1 VLALRLFAKLTA
13 YYLAVTLVVL
23 AALSLFPHLHQFMPF
38 GGVEALMSNP
48 RTGIEGAL
56 TPAAA
61 EANIGNLRES
71 LIWLAITV
79 TGALLTALPVSWVY
93 IAIRNSKDYD
103 QSLVDTI
110 IVMPIVVTSIIII
123 VQNSLALAFSIAGIA
138 AAVRFRNSLKSSGDA
153 LFILCA
159 VGIGLSAGIGAL
171 ELAIVMTVMFNYT
184 FLLLWLTDYGDRQG
198 AKRRYMADSNGRLEE
213 GKAAPATEAKGKE
226 TATEELPTV
235 S

>member
-1 VLALRLFAKLTA
+1 MLALRLFAKLTA
-13 YYLAVTLVVL
+13 YYLGVTLIVL
-23 AALSLFPHLHQFMPF
+23 AGLSLFPNLHQFMPF
-38 GGVEALMSNP
+38 GGVEALMTNP
-48 RTGIEGAL
+48 RTGIEGMLA
-56 TPAAA
+56 PAAA

-71 LIWLAITV
+71 LFWLAITV

-110 IVMPIVVTSIIII
+110 IIMPIVVTSIIII

-171 ELAIVMTVMFNYT
+171 ELAIVMTVMFNYV
-184 FLLLWLTDYGDRQG
+184 FLLLWLTDFGDREG
-198 AKRRYMADSNGRLEE
+198 AKRRYMADANGHHEKDQAAAAEE
-213 GKAAPATEAKGKE
+213 PPAAIEEPPA
-226 TATEELPTV
+226 V

>member
-1 VLALRLFAKLTA
+1 MLALRLFAKLTA

-23 AALSLFPHLHQFMPF
+23 AGLSLFPSLHQFMPF

-48 RTGIEGAL
+48 RTGIEGMLAP
-56 TPAAA
+56 TAADA
-61 EANIGNLRES
+61 DIGNLRES
-71 LIWLAITV
+71 LFWLAITV

-110 IVMPIVVTSIIII
+110 IIMPIVVTSIIII

-171 ELAIVMTVMFNYT
+171 ELAIVMTVMFNYV
-184 FLLLWLTDYGDRQG
+184 FLLLWLTDFGDREG
-198 AKRRYMADSNGRLEE
+198 AKRRYMADANGHQE
-213 GKAAPATEAKGKE
+213 KDKVAVS
-226 TATEELPTV
+226 EELPAAVAEEPPAV

>member
-1 VLALRLFAKLTA
+1 MRLFAKLTA

-23 AALSLFPHLHQFMPF
+23 AALSLFPNLHQFMPF
-38 GGVEALMSNP
+38 GGVEALMASP
-48 RTGIEGAL
+48 RTGIEGMLA
-56 TPAAA
+56 PNAAA
-61 EANIGNLRES
+61 IGNLRES
-71 LIWLAITV
+71 LFWLAITV

-110 IVMPIVVTSIIII
+110 IIMPIVVTSIIII

-153 LFILCA
+153 LFILLS

-171 ELAIVMTVMFNYT
+171 ELAIVMTVAFNYV
-184 FLLLWLTDYGDRQG
+184 FLALWVTDYGDRG
-198 AKRRYMADSNGRLEE
+198 GLKKRYMADAGARHDED
-213 GKAAPATEAKGKE
+213 KAAAAEDP
-226 TATEELPTV
+226 PPV

>member
-1 VLALRLFAKLTA
+1 MLALRLFAKLTA
-13 YYLAVTLVVL
+13 YYLAVT
-23 AALSLFPHLHQFMPF
+23 AIAWIALRLFPYLRDFMPF

-48 RTGIEGAL
+48 RPGLEGMLA
-56 TPAAA
+56 P
-61 EANIGNLRES
+61 NDQISNLRES
-71 LIWLAITV
+71 LYWLVITI

-93 IAIRNSKDYD
+93 IAVRNPKDYD

-153 LFILCA
+153 LFILA
-159 VGIGLSAGIGAL
+159 TVGIGLSAGIGAL
-171 ELAIVMTVMFNYT
+171 ELAIVMTAAFNYT
-184 FLLLWLTDYGDRQG
+184 FLLLWVTDYGDRQG
-198 AKRRYMADSNGRLEE
+198 LKKRYMTDCDPEQAAIEE
-213 GKAAPATEAKGKE
+213 KEAVEAEKVE
-226 TATEELPTV
+226 A

>member
-1 VLALRLFAKLTA
+1 MRFVLALRLFAKLTA
-13 YYLAVTLVVL
+13 YYLGVTLLVL
-23 AALSLFPHLHQFMPF
+23 VGLRLFPNLHQFMPF
-38 GGVEALMSNP
+38 GGVEALMSSP
-48 RTGIEGAL
+48 RTGLESMLA
-56 TPAAA
+56 PAATD
-61 EANIGNLRES
+61 IGNLRES
-71 LIWLAITV
+71 LFWLAITV

-110 IVMPIVVTSIIII
+110 IIMPIVVTSIIII

-171 ELAIVMTVMFNYT
+171 ELAIVMTIAFNYT
-184 FLLLWLTDYGDRQG
+184 FLVLWLTDYGDRQG
-198 AKRRYMADSNGRLEE
+198 AKKRYMADSGSNHAP
-213 GKAAPATEAKGKE
+213 AAPSEEAPPP
-226 TATEELPTV
+226 A

>member
-171 ELAIVMTVMFNYT
+171 ELAIVMTVIFNYT
-184 FLLLWLTDYGDRQG
+184 FLLLWLTDYGDRRG
-198 AKRRYMADSNGRLEE
+198 TKRRYMADAGARHEE
-213 GKAAPATEAKGKE
+213 DKAAAAEDP
-226 TATEELPTV
+226 PPV

>member
-1 VLALRLFAKLTA
+1 MRFVLALRLFAKLTA
-13 YYLAVTLVVL
+13 YYLGVTLLVL
-23 AALSLFPHLHQFMPF
+23 VGLRLFPNLHQFMPF
-38 GGVEALMSNP
+38 GGVEALMASP
-48 RTGIEGAL
+48 RTGIESMIA
-56 TPAAA
+56 PATA
-61 EANIGNLRES
+61 EVGNLRES
-71 LIWLAITV
+71 LFWLAITV

-110 IVMPIVVTSIIII
+110 IIMPIVVTSIIII

-171 ELAIVMTVMFNYT
+171 ELAIVMTVAFNYT
-184 FLLLWLTDYGDRQG
+184 FLVLWLTDYGDRQG
-198 AKRRYMADSNGRLEE
+198 VKKRYMADSGQNH
-213 GKAAPATEAKGKE
+213 APAASAEEAPPP
-226 TATEELPTV
+226 A

>member
-1 VLALRLFAKLTA
+1 MRFVLALRLFAKLTA
-13 YYLAVTLVVL
+13 YYLGVTLLVL
-23 AALSLFPHLHQFMPF
+23 VGLRLFPNLHQFMPF
-38 GGVEALMSNP
+38 GGVEALMSSP
-48 RTGIEGAL
+48 RTGIESML

-71 LIWLAITV
+71 LFWLAITV

-110 IVMPIVVTSIIII
+110 IIMPIVVTSIIII

-171 ELAIVMTVMFNYT
+171 ELAIVMTVAFNYT
-184 FLLLWLTDYGDRQG
+184 FLVLWLTDYGDRQG
-198 AKRRYMADSNGRLEE
+198 AKKRYMADSGNHASASPAED
-213 GKAAPATEAKGKE
+213 APPPA
-226 TATEELPTV
+226 

>member
-23 AALSLFPHLHQFMPF
+23 AGLTLFPNLHQFMPF
-38 GGVEALMSNP
+38 GGVEALMSSP
-48 RTGIEGAL
+48 RTGIEGMLA
-56 TPAAA
+56 PNAAD
-61 EANIGNLRES
+61 IGNLRES
-71 LIWLAITV
+71 LLWLAITV

-110 IVMPIVVTSIIII
+110 IIMPIVVTSIIII

-171 ELAIVMTVMFNYT
+171 ELAIVMTVMFNYV
-184 FLLLWLTDYGDRQG
+184 FLLLWLTDFGDRQG
-198 AKRRYMADSNGRLEE
+198 AKRRYMADAGARHGE
-213 GKAAPATEAKGKE
+213 APAEA
-226 TATEELPTV
+226 AEELPPPV

>member
-1 VLALRLFAKLTA
+1 MIASNTA
-13 YYLAVTLVVL
+13 D
-23 AALSLFPHLHQFMPF
+23 
-38 GGVEALMSNP
+38 
-48 RTGIEGAL
+48 
-56 TPAAA
+56 
-61 EANIGNLRES
+61 IGNLRES
-71 LIWLAITV
+71 LFWLAVTV

-110 IVMPIVVTSIIII
+110 IIMPIVVTSIIII

-171 ELAIVMTVMFNYT
+171 ELAIVMTVIFNYT

-198 AKRRYMADSNGRLEE
+198 AKRRYMADAGGRLEAD
-213 GKAAPATEAKGKE
+213 KPASA
-226 TATEELPTV
+226 EEPPPV
-235 S
+235 N

>member
-1 VLALRLFAKLTA
+1 MRAVLALRLFAKLTA
-13 YYLAVTLVVL
+13 YYLGVTLLVL
-23 AALSLFPHLHQFMPF
+23 VGLRIFPNLREFMPF

-48 RTGIEGAL
+48 RTGLEGMLA
-56 TPAAA
+56 PAAA
-61 EANIGNLRES
+61 DIGNLRES
-71 LIWLAITV
+71 LFWLSVTV
-79 TGALLTALPVSWVY
+79 AGALLTALPVSWVY
-93 IAIRNSKDYD
+93 IAIRNSKEYD

-110 IVMPIVVTSIIII
+110 IVMPLVVTSIIII

-171 ELAIVMTVMFNYT
+171 ELAIVMTVAFNYT
-184 FLLLWLTDYGDRQG
+184 FLVLWLTDYGDREG
-198 AKRRYMADSNGRLEE
+198 VRRYMADSGPNHSPPVPPEE
-213 GKAAPATEAKGKE
+213 PPPA
-226 TATEELPTV
+226 

>member
-1 VLALRLFAKLTA
+1 MRFVLALRLFAKLTA
-13 YYLAVTLVVL
+13 YYLGVTLLVL
-23 AALSLFPHLHQFMPF
+23 VGLRLFPNLHQFMPF
-38 GGVEALMSNP
+38 GGVEALMSSP
-48 RTGIEGAL
+48 RTGIESMLA
-56 TPAAA
+56 PATTD
-61 EANIGNLRES
+61 IGNLRES
-71 LIWLAITV
+71 LFWLAITV

-110 IVMPIVVTSIIII
+110 IIMPIVVTSIIII

-171 ELAIVMTVMFNYT
+171 ELAIVMTVAFNYT
-184 FLLLWLTDYGDRQG
+184 FLVLWLTDYGDRQG
-198 AKRRYMADSNGRLEE
+198 VKKRYMADSGPNHHAP
-213 GKAAPATEAKGKE
+213 AAPPEEAPPP
-226 TATEELPTV
+226 A

>member
-1 VLALRLFAKLTA
+1 MLALRLFAKLTA

-23 AALSLFPHLHQFMPF
+23 AGLTLFPNLHQFMPF
-38 GGVEALMSNP
+38 GGVEALMSSP
-48 RTGIEGAL
+48 RTGIEGMLA
-56 TPAAA
+56 PNAAD
-61 EANIGNLRES
+61 IGNLRES
-71 LIWLAITV
+71 LFWLAITV

-110 IVMPIVVTSIIII
+110 IIMPIVVTSIIII

-171 ELAIVMTVMFNYT
+171 ELAIVMTVMFNYV
-184 FLLLWLTDYGDRQG
+184 FLLLWLTDFGDRQG
-198 AKRRYMADSNGRLEE
+198 AKRRYMADAGARHGE
-213 GKAAPATEAKGKE
+213 APAEA
-226 TATEELPTV
+226 AEELPPPV

>member
-1 VLALRLFAKLTA
+1 MRLFAKLTA

-23 AALSLFPHLHQFMPF
+23 AGLSLFPNLHQFMPF
-38 GGVEALMSNP
+38 GGVEALMASP
-48 RTGIEGAL
+48 RTGIEGMLAPN
-56 TPAAA
+56 TAD
-61 EANIGNLRES
+61 IGNLRES
-71 LIWLAITV
+71 LFWLAITV

-110 IVMPIVVTSIIII
+110 IIMPIVVTSIIII

-171 ELAIVMTVMFNYT
+171 ELAIVMTVIFNYT

-198 AKRRYMADSNGRLEE
+198 AKRRYMADAGGRHEE
-213 GKAAPATEAKGKE
+213 KAAVAE
-226 TATEELPTV
+226 TPPRSVDAGPEHPLV
-235 S
+235 

>member
-1 VLALRLFAKLTA
+1 MRRAMTAIVATLAGSAINVA
-13 YYLAVTLVVL
+13 
-23 AALSLFPHLHQFMPF
+23 Q
-38 GGVEALMSNP
+38 
-48 RTGIEGAL
+48 
-56 TPAAA
+56 AA
-61 EANIGNLRES
+61 EGSSGGLPQLNPNDFAPQLF
-71 LIWLAITV
+71 WLAITV

-110 IVMPIVVTSIIII
+110 IIMPIVVTSIIII

-184 FLLLWLTDYGDRQG
+184 FLLLWLTDYGDREG
-198 AKRRYMADSNGRLEE
+198 AKRRYMADANGHHE
-213 GKAAPATEAKGKE
+213 KDKTAVAKDKDA
-226 TATEELPTV
+226 ATEELPTV